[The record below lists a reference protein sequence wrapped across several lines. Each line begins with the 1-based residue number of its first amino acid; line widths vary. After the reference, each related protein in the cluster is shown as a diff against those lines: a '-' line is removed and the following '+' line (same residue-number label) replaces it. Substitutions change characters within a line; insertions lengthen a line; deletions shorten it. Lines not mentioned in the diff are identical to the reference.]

1 MKKLL
6 IIIISLLIYS
16 CSNTNLYRVTITQGT
31 VFAQEDL
38 DKLEIGMTKDQVSF
52 VMGQPSFE
60 NFFEKNVWNYIY
72 KITTGDEVDIEKKV
86 KLIFDEK
93 ILFVIGA
100 TTASFLYF
108 FLLGYASSYFAS
120 FINNQRG
127 WRLINIIVISSMVFL
142 SILISHKILTI
153 IRLIT

>member
-1 MKKLL
+1 MKKILF
-6 IIIISLLIYS
+6 IIISLLIYS

-31 VFAQEDL
+31 VFAQEDI

-72 KITTGDEVDIEKKV
+72 KITTGDNVDMEKKV

-93 ILFVIGA
+93 NLLSEVVI
-100 TTASFLYF
+100 
-108 FLLGYASSYFAS
+108 
-120 FINNQRG
+120 IQ
-127 WRLINIIVISSMVFL
+127 I
-142 SILISHKILTI
+142 
-153 IRLIT
+153 

>member
-1 MKKLL
+1 MKKIL

-31 VFAQEDL
+31 VFAQEDV

-72 KITTGDEVDIEKKV
+72 MITTGDNVDMEKKV

-93 ILFVIGA
+93 NLLSEVVI
-100 TTASFLYF
+100 
-108 FLLGYASSYFAS
+108 
-120 FINNQRG
+120 IQ
-127 WRLINIIVISSMVFL
+127 I
-142 SILISHKILTI
+142 
-153 IRLIT
+153 

>member
-1 MKKLL
+1 MKKIL

-16 CSNTNLYRVTITQGT
+16 CSNTNLYKVTITQGT
-31 VFAQEDL
+31 VFAQEDI

-72 KITTGDEVDIEKKV
+72 KITTGDNVDVEKKV

-93 ILFVIGA
+93 NLLSEVVI
-100 TTASFLYF
+100 
-108 FLLGYASSYFAS
+108 
-120 FINNQRG
+120 IQ
-127 WRLINIIVISSMVFL
+127 I
-142 SILISHKILTI
+142 
-153 IRLIT
+153 

>member
-1 MKKLL
+1 MKKIL

-31 VFAQEDL
+31 VFAQEDV

-72 KITTGDEVDIEKKV
+72 KITTGDNVDMEKKV

-93 ILFVIGA
+93 NLLSEVVVI
-100 TTASFLYF
+100 
-108 FLLGYASSYFAS
+108 
-120 FINNQRG
+120 
-127 WRLINIIVISSMVFL
+127 
-142 SILISHKILTI
+142 KI
-153 IRLIT
+153 

>member
-31 VFAQEDL
+31 VFNQEDL

-60 NFFEKNVWNYIY
+60 NFFEKYVWNYIY
-72 KITTGDEVDIEKKV
+72 KITTGDNVDMEKKV

-93 ILFVIGA
+93 NLLSEVVVI
-100 TTASFLYF
+100 
-108 FLLGYASSYFAS
+108 
-120 FINNQRG
+120 
-127 WRLINIIVISSMVFL
+127 
-142 SILISHKILTI
+142 KI
-153 IRLIT
+153 

>member
-1 MKKLL
+1 MKKIL

-31 VFAQEDL
+31 VFAQEDV

-72 KITTGDEVDIEKKV
+72 KITTGDNVDMEKKV
-86 KLIFDEK
+86 KIIFDEK
-93 ILFVIGA
+93 N
-100 TTASFLYF
+100 
-108 FLLGYASSYFAS
+108 LLSEV
-120 FINNQRG
+120 
-127 WRLINIIVISSMVFL
+127 IVI
-142 SILISHKILTI
+142 KI
-153 IRLIT
+153 

>member
-1 MKKLL
+1 MKKIL
-6 IIIISLLIYS
+6 IFIISLLIYS

-31 VFAQEDL
+31 VFAQEDI

-72 KITTGDEVDIEKKV
+72 KITTGDNVDMEKKV

-93 ILFVIGA
+93 NLLSEVVI
-100 TTASFLYF
+100 
-108 FLLGYASSYFAS
+108 
-120 FINNQRG
+120 I
-127 WRLINIIVISSMVFL
+127 
-142 SILISHKILTI
+142 KI
-153 IRLIT
+153 

>member
-1 MKKLL
+1 MKKIL

-31 VFAQEDL
+31 VFAQEDV

-72 KITTGDEVDIEKKV
+72 KITTGDNVDMEKKV
-86 KLIFDEK
+86 KIIFDEK
-93 ILFVIGA
+93 NLLSEVVVI
-100 TTASFLYF
+100 
-108 FLLGYASSYFAS
+108 
-120 FINNQRG
+120 
-127 WRLINIIVISSMVFL
+127 
-142 SILISHKILTI
+142 KI
-153 IRLIT
+153 

>member
-1 MKKLL
+1 MKKIL

-31 VFAQEDL
+31 VFAQEDV

-72 KITTGDEVDIEKKV
+72 KITTGDNVDMEKKV

-93 ILFVIGA
+93 NLLSEVVI
-100 TTASFLYF
+100 
-108 FLLGYASSYFAS
+108 
-120 FINNQRG
+120 IK
-127 WRLINIIVISSMVFL
+127 V
-142 SILISHKILTI
+142 
-153 IRLIT
+153 

>member
-31 VFAQEDL
+31 VFNQDDL

-72 KITTGDEVDIEKKV
+72 KITTGDNVDMEKKV
-86 KLIFDEK
+86 KIIFDEK
-93 ILFVIGA
+93 NLLSEVVVI
-100 TTASFLYF
+100 
-108 FLLGYASSYFAS
+108 
-120 FINNQRG
+120 
-127 WRLINIIVISSMVFL
+127 
-142 SILISHKILTI
+142 KI
-153 IRLIT
+153 

>member
-1 MKKLL
+1 MKKIL

-31 VFAQEDL
+31 VFAQEDV
-38 DKLEIGMTKDQVSF
+38 DKLEICMTKYQVSF

-72 KITTGDEVDIEKKV
+72 KITTGDNVDMEKKV

-93 ILFVIGA
+93 NLLSEVVI
-100 TTASFLYF
+100 FQ
-108 FLLGYASSYFAS
+108 
-120 FINNQRG
+120 I
-127 WRLINIIVISSMVFL
+127 
-142 SILISHKILTI
+142 
-153 IRLIT
+153 

>member
-1 MKKLL
+1 MKKIL

-31 VFAQEDL
+31 VFAQEDI

-72 KITTGDEVDIEKKV
+72 KITTGDNVDMEKKV

-93 ILFVIGA
+93 NCLVK
-100 TTASFLYF
+100 
-108 FLLGYASSYFAS
+108 
-120 FINNQRG
+120 
-127 WRLINIIVISSMVFL
+127 W
-142 SILISHKILTI
+142 
-153 IRLIT
+153 